1 MKKEFKLGIFVVC
14 VIIVSFFVLNYLRGE
29 DIFNR
34 EIEYNARFE
43 NAEGLVASAPV
54 FIKGYKAGKVT
65 DVVYDSE
72 SGDFCVTCSVSKAF
86 SIPSDSRMTIYAVD
100 IMGTK
105 GVKIAFGNSPVMAA
119 DGDML
124 EADVETGLIDG
135 LAASVEPLMQKVSD
149 TIDSLG
155 VTVSSVNQV
164 LSFSNQ
170 ERISGILSNVDVML
184 ADLQSISSSINEK
197 SPELVAF
204 IENLSD
210 FSSKFDDIAH
220 GVDSTVNGAA
230 KLVQTLN
237 ESDVQGLVDS
247 LKSLLVKMNDP
258 NGTVGSLLTDDSVY
272 NSVDSILI
280 DINQIVDKIKENPR
294 KFFKISVF

>member
-65 DVVYDSE
+65 EVVYDSE
-72 SGDFCVTCSVSKAF
+72 SGDFCVTCSVSKVF
-86 SIPSDSRMTIYAVD
+86 SIPSDSRMTIYGVD

-105 GVKIAFGNSPVMAA
+105 GVKIVLGTSPVMAA

-124 EADVETGLIDG
+124 QPDVEAGLIDG
-135 LAASVEPLMQKVSD
+135 LAAGVEPLMQKVSN
-149 TIDSLG
+149 TIDSLCI
-155 VTVSSVNQV
+155 TVSAVNQL
-164 LSFSNQ
+164 LSTANQ
-170 ERISGILSNVDVML
+170 AKISHILTNVDSML
-184 ADLQSISSSINEK
+184 ADLRSVSASINGK
-197 SPELVAF
+197 SPELVSF
-204 IENLSD
+204 MENLSD
-210 FSSKFDDIAH
+210 FSSKLGTIADS
-220 GVDSTVNGAA
+220 VDSTVVSAG
-230 KLVQTLN
+230 KLVDSLN
-237 ESDVQGLVDS
+237 ESDIDGLVGSLKKLVDS
-247 LKSLLVKMNDP
+247 MNDP
-258 NGTVGSLLTDDSVY
+258 NGTVGSLLVKDSVY

-280 DINQIVDKIKENPR
+280 DINQIVEKIKENPR
-294 KFFKISVF
+294 KFLKISVF